1 MTQRDMAEERDK
13 VSRLEAIT
21 YIAALLPEFVTLAA
35 SAPHLQY
42 LLRMAHL
49 EARQVIERFAAT
61 PLGERSGLP
70 GEASG

>member
-1 MTQRDMAEERDK
+1 MTHDDMAEERERI
-13 VSRLEAIT
+13 SRMEAIT
-21 YIAALLPEFVTLAA
+21 YIAALLPEVVMLAA

-42 LLRMAHL
+42 LLKMAHL
-49 EARQVIERFAAT
+49 EARQVVEEFAAM